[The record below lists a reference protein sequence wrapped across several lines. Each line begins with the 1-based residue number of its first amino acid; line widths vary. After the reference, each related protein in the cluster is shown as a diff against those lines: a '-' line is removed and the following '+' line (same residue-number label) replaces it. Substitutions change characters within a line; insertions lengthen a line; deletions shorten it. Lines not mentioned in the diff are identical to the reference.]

1 MNTKSGADTPEHKFV
16 FKGAALLASVPAA
29 LASALV
35 GSRLG
40 LQGTLIGAALT
51 AIVFGVVNQFA
62 TFGLERTHAGLK
74 VVVARR
80 RPEIESDAD
89 GVEWAHQSP
98 GASSVG
104 RGRRRV
110 HLGVA
115 LAGMAATALATF
127 AVTMGLITAAETTA
141 GRSVD
146 GGYTSTVSGAA
157 RGAAAVAP
165 TGAATTDDA
174 SSLSAGRAVESAS
187 PSPSASASAS
197 ALPTGTPTPAPT
209 LTPVEA
215 VTPTPATT
223 TTAPTTAPA
232 PATTTSAPAPAA
244 SATA

>member
-1 MNTKSGADTPEHKFV
+1 MSTKSGAETPEHKFV

-51 AIVFGVVNQFA
+51 AVVFGVVNQFA

-74 VVVARR
+74 VVVSRR
-80 RPEIESDAD
+80 RPELESDAV
-89 GVEWAHQSP
+89 GVESAHQSP
-98 GASSVG
+98 GASYAG

-115 LAGMAATALATF
+115 LVGMAATALATF
-127 AVTMGLITAAETTA
+127 AVTMGLITAAETTT

-146 GGYTSTVSGAA
+146 GHYTSTVQGAA
-157 RGAAAVAP
+157 RGDAAAAPTAVAP
-165 TGAATTDDA
+165 RGDA
-174 SSLSAGRAVESAS
+174 SSLSVGRAADSAS
-187 PSPSASASAS
+187 PSPSASAAAS
-197 ALPTGTPTPAPT
+197 ATPITQTPAPT
-209 LTPVEA
+209 LTPAEA
-215 VTPTPATT
+215 VTSTSAPATT
-223 TTAPTTAPA
+223 TPAPA
-232 PATTTSAPAPAA
+232 PATTTSAPVA